1 MGRELLVS
9 GRVNQRA
16 EWGEVLAIFLGQQ
29 VAWSPRP
36 RGGRT
41 EKKSGG
47 PAGTWTPSVG
57 LVVAQQTAV
66 APTRPCCECLQ
77 DPSVAQGCRVAEAMP
92 EPLDVAE
99 ASGLASRCSVLC
111 THRASHEPRVFPD
124 PGLCTGCLP
133 AGYSSPTLTR
143 SAPSPLSGPN

>member
-41 EKKSGG
+41 EKKLGG

-57 LVVAQQTAV
+57 LAVAQQTAV
-66 APTRPCCECLQ
+66 APMRPCCECLR
-77 DPSVAQGCRVAEAMP
+77 DPSGAQGCRVGEAMP

-99 ASGLASRCSVLC
+99 ASGLASRCCSLH
-111 THRASHEPRVFPD
+111 TQSFHEPRVFAD

-133 AGYSSPTLTR
+133 AGYSSPALTR
-143 SAPSPLSGPN
+143 SAPSPLSGPQ